1 MRFHLYK
8 PMTVFK
14 LVQVNHLFQ
23 RLWIHHPYY
32 SFTQSKNLETMAFCW
47 HAAHTPPQVDL
58 LDVMWQVN
66 RWVLGA
72 FRGRWGSAALGD
84 RRWTET
90 MRSEDSCTFTVFLQR
105 LCVSIEHPAALWLN
119 AALTA
124 KRWAP
129 HAPLESRLKLF
140 TRFIKSEIKAWRVG
154 LQTGFISENSS
165 LTEPFVGVIVGAITD
180 QFL

>member
-1 MRFHLYK
+1 
-8 PMTVFK
+8 
-14 LVQVNHLFQ
+14 
-23 RLWIHHPYY
+23 
-32 SFTQSKNLETMAFCW
+32 
-47 HAAHTPPQVDL
+47 
-58 LDVMWQVN
+58 
-66 RWVLGA
+66 
-72 FRGRWGSAALGD
+72 
-84 RRWTET
+84 

-165 LTEPFVGVIVGAITD
+165 LTEPFVGVIVGAIIDHFLLTSQPGGD
-180 QFL
+180 QPEKDSSSKTAAMETWRSTERLLGGEQLKFTLWTGSRTVLQTQGSFLRRRH